1 MLRQYG
7 YCWNVVWCAD
17 INISVPC
24 RMTAVCPSESSP
36 EGAEAAARTADSRG
50 SGVTS
55 TAASISA
62 SAGEAVDSNGD
73 SVQASVG
80 GTAVIASV
88 HRFNRWSRQDSS
100 DINTDDEGTSVR
112 RLTPLERLNLDMCQD
127 ERYEGVALVKMVV
140 FW

>member
-1 MLRQYG
+1 
-7 YCWNVVWCAD
+7 
-17 INISVPC
+17 
-24 RMTAVCPSESSP
+24 MTAVGPSESSP

-50 SGVTS
+50 SGVTG

-62 SAGEAVDSNGD
+62 SAAEAVDSHGD
-73 SVQASVG
+73 SVQASAG
-80 GTAVIASV
+80 GTAAIASV
-88 HRFNRWSRQDSS
+88 QRFNRWSHQDSS

-127 ERYEGVALVKMVV
+127 ERYEGVALVKVVV